1 MNDVTVVTSVTY
13 PSPESLALVADVQY
27 HEPYLSAALNRKFRG
42 IVDPGFYAGFFPKPG
57 GGMNLLITSVDGDKT
72 AGAASVNIGEFYQVT
87 IQQRKDI
94 SLALSAGKKYA
105 IVLKGRYLLGEDSYQ
120 VNTASHIHAA
130 EFVARTYTDSY
141 QLGDGELLVCTVNIP
156 AGVSAITKEMIDVSD
171 RIDLAIGIEIS
182 DSVTSTRSDVAASSL
197 AVKKAYDLA
206 KSKYTAQDASTTQKG
221 LVQLSSATNSDSETM
236 AATPKAV
243 KSVKELADTKAPIE
257 SPSLTGTPTAP
268 TAAQGTNSTQIANTA
283 FVKAAITALINGA
296 PGTLDTLKE
305 IAAAINNDPNF
316 STTINNALALKAPLA
331 SPAFTGTP
339 TVPTASQGTNS
350 TQIANTAFVKAAIT
364 ALING
369 APGTLDTLKEI
380 AAAINNDPNFST
392 TINNALALKAP
403 LASPALTG
411 IPTAPTAAQGTNN
424 TQIATTA
431 YVRAAISALV
441 GSSPEAL
448 DTLNELAA
456 ALGNDPNFATTMT
469 NALAGKQ
476 PLDATLTALAG
487 LATGANK
494 LPYFTGTDT
503 VSQTDLTSV
512 GRDILAKT
520 STLAVIQYLGL
531 REIGTSGEKIPLLST
546 ANTWSSQQ
554 TFKGKT
560 AFSAAA
566 TFSAGI
572 AGAIEPEKI
581 GDQTVDLNNLT
592 ISSDVGAIKYYY
604 CPTFGGGANITNKP
618 DGVNGNFLLRVE
630 STRKVSASD
639 YANMQ
644 TLISNDTKRI
654 YVRFVVNGSWAAWSQ
669 VVVSGWGQDVSVKSL
684 SAVALSGSLTG
695 NASTAT
701 KLQTARTI
709 GGVSFDG
716 SANIDLPGVNKA
728 GNQSTTGNAAT
739 ATKLQT
745 VRTIGGVSFDG
756 SANIDLPGVNKAG
769 NQSTTGNAATATKL
783 QTARTINGVKFDGSA
798 NISIPTITSRGRV
811 TALTDTTQ
819 GVATGLQMYEA
830 YNNSYPTAY
839 GNVLHMKGA
848 SAAGEGELLIGWSGT
863 SGAHAPVFIRSR
875 RDHTDAAWSAWAQV
889 YTSRDSIPGV
899 NATGNQNTTGNAATA
914 TKLQTART
922 IGGVSFD
929 GTANINLPGVNVAGN
944 QNTSGNAATATKLQT
959 ARTINGVSFDGSK
972 NIELTPR
979 SIGTIN
985 STTMSFSGGAGWFK
999 LATVTMPQASSV
1011 VYISL
1016 IGSSGYNVNSPMQAG
1031 ISELVL
1037 RAGNGNPK
1045 GLTGALW
1052 RRTSVG
1058 FTNFAWVN
1066 TSGDTYDVYVEIGNF
1081 ATGVNIQW
1089 DYTSNASVT
1098 IHTSPSYTANK
1109 PTGLTDGTVYVI
1121 YSSHIKPTATDVG
1134 ALPITGGNLNGGLTA
1149 TGEIIS
1155 KSANGLRIAY
1165 GNYGFFIRND
1175 GSHTYFMLT
1184 DSGNSL
1190 GTFNRLRPLIINNA
1204 NGTVTIG
1211 NGLNVTGGINGS
1223 LNGNAATA
1231 TKLQTERTIG
1241 GVSFDGSANI
1251 DLPGVN
1257 KAGNQSTTG
1266 NAATATKLQ
1275 TARTIGGVSFD
1286 GSANINLPGVN
1297 IAGNQ
1302 NTTGNA
1308 ATATKLQTARTINGV
1323 KFDGSANITLTA
1335 ANLGLSDSSGY
1346 VGRLVNTRVFTSS
1359 GTYTP
1364 TPGTKRI
1371 RVTITGGGGG
1381 GGGCKA
1387 ISNNETFF
1395 GAGGGAG
1402 GTIISIMTPTQNSYP
1417 VTIGAG
1423 GAGGVSAT
1431 NGTSG
1436 GNSVFAS
1443 LIAPGGA
1450 GGGKVGVTNTN
1461 GGNGGVPSTGDI
1473 RITGGHGG
1481 DGQSGNIGVS
1491 GEGGTSHWG
1500 GGGRAGAGG
1509 GVSGKAYG
1517 SGGGGAYDDGYSGTS
1532 MTGGKGA
1539 AGICIIEEF
1548 A

>member
-331 SPAFTGTP
+331 SPA
-339 TVPTASQGTNS
+339 
-350 TQIANTAFVKAAIT
+350 
-364 ALING
+364 
-369 APGTLDTLKEI
+369 
-380 AAAINNDPNFST
+380 
-392 TINNALALKAP
+392 
-403 LASPALTG
+403 LTG

-572 AGAIEPEKI
+572 AGAIDPEDI
-581 GDQTVDLNNLT
+581 GGQTVDLNNLT
-592 ISSDVGAIKYYY
+592 IRSDVGAIKYYY
-604 CPTFGGGANITNKP
+604 CPTSGGGANITNKP
-618 DGVNGNFLLRVE
+618 DGVTGNFLLRVE

-701 KLQTARTI
+701 KLQTVRTI

-716 SANIDLPGVNKA
+716 SANIDLPGVNKT

-745 VRTIGGVSFDG
+745 ARTIGGVSFDG

-819 GVATGLQMYEA
+819 GAATGLQMYEA

-959 ARTINGVSFDGSK
+959 ARTINGVLFDGSK

-985 STTMSFSGGAGWFK
+985 STTMSFSGGTGWFK
-999 LATVTMPQASSV
+999 LATVTMPQSSSV

-1016 IGSSGYNVNSPMQAG
+1016 IGGSGYNVNSPMQAG

-1066 TSGDTYDVYVEIGNF
+1066 TSGDTYDVYVEIGNY
-1081 ATGVNIQW
+1081 TTRVNIQW

-1175 GSHTYFMLT
+1175 GSNTYFMLT
-1184 DSGNSL
+1184 NSGNSL
-1190 GTFNRLRPLIINNA
+1190 GTYNNLRPLIINNA

-1231 TKLQTERTIG
+1231 TKLQTVRTIG

-1257 KAGNQSTTG
+1257 KTGNQSTTG

-1286 GSANINLPGVN
+1286 GSANIDLPGVN
-1297 IAGNQ
+1297 KAGNQ
-1302 NTTGNA
+1302 STTGNA

-1381 GGGCKA
+1381 GGGCQA
-1387 ISNNETFF
+1387 TSNNETFF

-1423 GAGGVSAT
+1423 GGGGVGAT
-1431 NGTSG
+1431 NGLKG
-1436 GNSVFAS
+1436 GDSSFGTV
-1443 LIAPGGA
+1443 IAPGGE
-1450 GGGKVGVTNTN
+1450 GGGKAGVTNTN
-1461 GGNGGVPSTGDI
+1461 GGNGGAPNTGDV
-1473 RITGGHGG
+1473 RIIGGHGG
-1481 DGQSGNIGVS
+1481 DGQSGNISVS
-1491 GEGGTSHWG
+1491 GEGGSSFWG

-1509 GVSGKAYG
+1509 GVIGRAYG